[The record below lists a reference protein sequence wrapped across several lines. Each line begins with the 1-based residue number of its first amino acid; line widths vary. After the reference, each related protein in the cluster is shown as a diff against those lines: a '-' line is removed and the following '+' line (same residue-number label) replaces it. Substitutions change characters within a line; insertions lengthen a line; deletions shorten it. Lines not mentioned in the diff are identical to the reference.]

1 MFSNHNLPFLRGASH
16 RAVILSVLLLAL
28 PFVSIAAPVRSNL
41 GGGGVDE
48 EATPLYPTDY
58 IQYGLFAYWDGI
70 ENESWGMHNPYAE
83 SWLDLVGGIPAT
95 FRRTTSWDEDALV
108 VLSRSG
114 TCAVSIVD
122 DDLVSVVNGSEFT
135 IEVVRTITDS
145 KGAGY
150 VTWGLFDQ
158 TTETW
163 GKGQVD
169 VSSSNYG
176 GSSSG
181 TTWINIG
188 PGYSFVTRSG
198 EYATAS
204 TSFVVRGGRLN
215 SYYNGNPKNTKSGL
229 DFSAT
234 TRMLLGGAGCRI
246 CAIRIYSRALSVG
259 EIIKNYQIDKERFG
273 L

>member
-1 MFSNHNLPFLRGASH
+1 MFSFSISSVMRSANNCAFF
-16 RAVILSVLLLAL
+16 LSVLLLSL
-28 PFVSIAAPVRSNL
+28 PFVSNSAPVRSNL
-41 GGGGVDE
+41 GGEGVDE

-58 IQYGLFAYWDGI
+58 IQYGLFAYWDGF

-95 FRRTTSWDEDALV
+95 FRSTTSWDEDAIV

-122 DDLVSVVNGSEFT
+122 DDLMSVVNGSEFT

-145 KGAGY
+145 KYAGY
-150 VTWGLFDQ
+150 VTWGLFND
-158 TTETW
+158 TAEGW
-163 GKGQVD
+163 GKGQFD
-169 VSSSNYG
+169 ESSSGYG
-176 GSSSG
+176 GSSG
-181 TTWINIG
+181 TAWINLG
-188 PGYSFVTRSG
+188 PGYSYVTRSG

-246 CAIRIYSRALSVG
+246 YAIRIYSRALSVG

>member
-1 MFSNHNLPFLRGASH
+1 MKKFA
-16 RAVILSVLLLAL
+16 IIVLLIFPTAI
-28 PFVSIAAPVRSNL
+28 FSAPIRSNL
-41 GGGGVDE
+41 GGEGDDE

-58 IQYGLFAYWDGI
+58 IQHGLFAYWDGI

-95 FRRTTSWDEDALV
+95 FRRTISWDGDALV
-108 VLSRSG
+108 VPTRNA
-114 TCAVSIVD
+114 TCAVAIDD
-122 DDLVSVVNGSEFT
+122 DDLMSVVKGSEFT

-145 KGAGY
+145 KQAGY

-158 TTETW
+158 TVETW
-163 GKGQVD
+163 SKGQVD

-176 GSSSG
+176 SSSPD
-181 TTWINIG
+181 TAWINIA

-246 CAIRIYSRALSVG
+246 YAIRIYSRALSVG
-259 EIIKNYQIDKERFG
+259 EIIENYQIDKERFG